1 MKKHMST
8 DIDTVRE
15 TRRDIAMGA
24 RRPPPVRARLLLFA
38 FACLWVIGVAYG
50 VNVVRQYESAP
61 GAMGITP
68 DRWPKE
74 SRIVRDPDRSTLLM
88 LVHPR
93 CSCTR
98 ASLDELRGIMNQ
110 SHGAVSAWVLFI
122 KPSGM
127 DEGWER
133 SATWTQAR
141 AIPNVTV
148 LLDDEGLEAK
158 RFGALTS
165 GHVVLYD
172 RGGRLAFS
180 GGITGA
186 RGHEGNNVGTH
197 RVLGLLDH
205 SVVGRTGHD
214 VFGCPL

>member
-1 MKKHMST
+1 MST
-8 DIDTVRE
+8 DMDTVGE
-15 TRRDIAMGA
+15 TRRDTAMA
-24 RRPPPVRARLLLFA
+24 KHQPLPAPARLLLFA
-38 FACLWVIGVAYG
+38 CACLWLIGVAYG
-50 VNVVRQYESAP
+50 VNVIREYESAP
-61 GAMGITP
+61 GAMGIAP
-68 DRWPKE
+68 DRWPDE
-74 SRIVRDPDRSTLLM
+74 SRIVRDSGRSTLLM

-98 ASLDELRGIMNQ
+98 ASLDELRGIMNRP
-110 SHGAVSAWVLFI
+110 HGAVSAWVIFI

-133 SATWTQAR
+133 SATWAQAR

-148 LLDDEGLEAK
+148 LLDDGGLEAK

-172 RGGRLAFS
+172 RTGRLVFS

-186 RGHEGNNVGTH
+186 RGHEGDNVGTR
-197 RVLGLLDH
+197 RVLGLLDQ
-205 SVVGRTGHD
+205 SIVARTGHD